1 MTKDEQ
7 RRQAQQLRQEGYSF
21 GQIARTLG
29 VASSTVKSWC
39 YRTAEPPSQ
48 KEQTAPRTCARSAV
62 GLCRLP
68 GTECGGFARMPA
80 VPDTGVRTATK
91 STGAVP
97 SRAYARSAE
106 SHSATMPVGTG
117 STAATPAISPPGI
130 TGVRWMD
137 KQQFRREALYQ
148 ATLCAVERMRTN
160 GIITDGEYE
169 QCRKMLLEKY
179 DPPVGKIV
187 SN

>member
-1 MTKDEQ
+1 
-7 RRQAQQLRQEGYSF
+7 
-21 GQIARTLG
+21 
-29 VASSTVKSWC
+29 
-39 YRTAEPPSQ
+39 
-48 KEQTAPRTCARSAV
+48 
-62 GLCRLP
+62 
-68 GTECGGFARMPA
+68 MPA